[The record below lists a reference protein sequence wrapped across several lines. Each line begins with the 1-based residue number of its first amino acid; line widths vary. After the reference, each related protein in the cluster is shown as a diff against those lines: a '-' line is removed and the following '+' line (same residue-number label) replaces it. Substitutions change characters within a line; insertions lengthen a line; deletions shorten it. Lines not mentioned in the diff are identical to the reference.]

1 MKAIPFLQGHAI
13 VTFFSKWKC
22 SKAFDPIQWLFYN
35 SLLRYIN
42 GGVSTGGVQD
52 KIWTD
57 WFLQASSC
65 LAFFIRGN
73 LYSRLSEFFPQG
85 AGNFFIAAALLKSA
99 REDRGFGC
107 MWGFGGANPSFL
119 IDCIITSCMDEEDAG
134 VGRWRTEDG
143 RRTRRRGGG
152 DGDGS
157 HSLVML
163 SFFEGGGSFE
173 SSIYFFGSLGK
184 YHSFYVKSAWWRN
197 KCCGKGMTGTTF
209 RRWQSVG
216 RGHKMRT
223 DSQLPDRYGWNER
236 LVIH

>member
-1 MKAIPFLQGHAI
+1 MPLSLFLANESAVRHLTPYNCFFTIRFLGILMVGSVRVACKIKYGQIDFYKRRHVLLFLSGEIYIQGCR
-13 VTFFSKWKC
+13 S
-22 SKAFDPIQWLFYN
+22 
-35 SLLRYIN
+35 
-42 GGVSTGGVQD
+42 
-52 KIWTD
+52 
-57 WFLQASSC
+57 
-65 LAFFIRGN
+65 
-73 LYSRLSEFFPQG
+73 FFPQG
-85 AGNFFIAAALLKSA
+85 AGNVFIAAALLRSA

-119 IDCIITSCMDEEDAG
+119 KDCIITSCMDEEDAG

-163 SFFEGGGSFE
+163 SFFLTGGAALSLQKT
-173 SSIYFFGSLGK
+173 FFGSLGK

-209 RRWQSVG
+209 PSLAKCGSWS
-216 RGHKMRT
+216 
-223 DSQLPDRYGWNER
+223 
-236 LVIH
+236 